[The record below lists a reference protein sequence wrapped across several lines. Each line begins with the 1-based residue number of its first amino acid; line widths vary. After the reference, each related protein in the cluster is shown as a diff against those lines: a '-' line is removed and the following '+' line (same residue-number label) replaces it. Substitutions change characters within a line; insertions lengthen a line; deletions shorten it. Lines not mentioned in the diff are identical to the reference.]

1 MNIIIVD
8 RRYTDKHEW
17 VEVNGNIGTIGI
29 SQYAQVC
36 YINDNDLFSL
46 AVLARTVLIHT
57 LHCFTIGGSG

>member
-36 YINDNDLFSL
+36 YVNDLFSL
-46 AVLARTVLIHT
+46 ARTILIHCTVL
-57 LHCFTIGGSG
+57 S